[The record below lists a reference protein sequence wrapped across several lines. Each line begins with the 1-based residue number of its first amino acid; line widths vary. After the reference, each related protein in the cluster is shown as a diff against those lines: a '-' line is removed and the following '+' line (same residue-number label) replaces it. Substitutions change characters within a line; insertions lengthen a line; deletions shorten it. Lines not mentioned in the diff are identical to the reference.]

1 MAGAQDVPVVCE
13 PGYAKAHLD
22 VPLNTLSLVDYVLDR
37 ATTGLGVEHGLEVYF
52 PRKKK
57 DGIHMNTYV
66 GRVSLCDAVGR
77 STFEFGVTDL
87 QRMSSGKKKRKLGV
101 CT

>member
-1 MAGAQDVPVVCE
+1 MVPRLGISSQ

-22 VPLNTLSLVDYVLDR
+22 VPLSTLSLVDDVLDR
-37 ATTGLGVEHGLEVYF
+37 STTGLGVEHGLQVYF
-52 PRKKK
+52 PRKKS
-57 DGIHMNTYV
+57 DGIHMNTHV
-66 GRVSLCDAVGR
+66 GIVSLCDDAGR

-101 CT
+101 T